1 MGTQG
6 GGSSGHGGSH
16 REGAARTSPACERR
30 CYGSVRQKSRE
41 GRGSHHAD
49 KPRAKTM
56 ASARRRRGRSTR
68 WPELEDGGG
77 APSAA
82 RSSNERAVL

>member
-41 GRGSHHAD
+41 GAGFS
-49 KPRAKTM
+49 PRRQ
-56 ASARRRRGRSTR
+56 ASG
-68 WPELEDGGG
+68 EDDGVREATQREIDAVAG
-77 APSAA
+77 A
-82 RSSNERAVL
+82 